1 VFTFE
6 AAARGM
12 MVHFQPLPNAF
23 ELFGV
28 DFMLDADGGVYLLEI
43 NAFPDFAQT
52 GDELNSIVQGLF
64 EEVVDVA
71 IKPFFGLSTEEEQS
85 AERENMALALDIDL
99 GRN

>member
-1 VFTFE
+1 
-6 AAARGM
+6 
-12 MVHFQPLPNAF
+12 
-23 ELFGV
+23 
-28 DFMLDADGGVYLLEI
+28 VYLLEV

-52 GDELNSIVQGLF
+52 GDELNSIIQGLF

-85 AERENMALALDIDL
+85 KKRENMALALDIDL

>member
-1 VFTFE
+1 
-6 AAARGM
+6 
-12 MVHFQPLPNAF
+12 LPNAF

-28 DFMLDADGGVYLLEI
+28 DFMLDAEGGVYLLEV

-85 AERENMALALDIDL
+85 EKRERMALALDIDL